1 MKDKEAYQTSLTL
14 VASFAKHARAEL
26 LGISDAAPPPP
37 PPPAD
42 GGANAADEAA
52 APPPAADGDGDASM
66 ADAAAAGGDSAA
78 ADDAQSAPA
87 PGPDAAA
94 AAAALAAASAVPRYA
109 APAAKAALFVAAV
122 TRVHDTASAALET
135 EHAALA
141 AAERDAARALESR
154 GELPEAAQAAYDR
167 TRKAFE
173 ALLRGVSALA
183 EALGRDP
190 PAFPDDA
197 NVTRMAAAPGEPG
210 RGAAPAP
217 GPEDGPFEDDEQRS
231 FYESL
236 PELRAMVP
244 AVLLGGA
251 APDAPPAPAGDAPP
265 SEGAPEAAVVAAE
278 AAAQDAAAAASA
290 AAEATAAV
298 SEAEERNAGGPALS
312 ALLARLPQCATR
324 DACDALAL
332 DFCYLNSR
340 GARRRLVRELLSAPR
355 NESQLLPYYARVAAA
370 LAPVTPRDVAPPLV
384 AALEDEAAALRARRD
399 GGVLEARL
407 RCARYLAEVTKF
419 RLAPAG
425 SVLTW
430 LKACLDD
437 FNGANVDVAAALLE
451 GCGRFLARSPESA
464 VRANALIDVLGRL
477 KQARNLDARQ
487 AALVDNAYLACR
499 PPPRA
504 PPRRAKERP
513 PQQAFARHVIF
524 NLLAPATVERC
535 VRLLRRMAWTP
546 ENEAY
551 LLKTALK
558 VHKLRYTAVPAVAAL
573 LARLA
578 RFHDS
583 LAVGAV
589 DELLEALRAGLEAN
603 SLAAQQ
609 RRVAHARLLGE
620 LHNQRLLPADGVLGA
635 LHGILSHGYEALG
648 DGEAFPACDPP
659 GDCSRVRL
667 VVTLLASCG
676 QRFDRGAAGAK
687 LDRFLAYFQRYM
699 LAKPALPLDQAF
711 DVADLFALLRPR
723 LKRHA
728 TFQEACA
735 ECAAIEAAEARAAA
749 AAAAGAPPTVP
760 EEPEDEDELDESE
773 ADDDEED
780 DDDSADEAEAAAAAA
795 EGGDT
800 FDADAMEDEEDEEGE
815 EEENEEDEDAAESSD
830 SESEAAGTAMG
841 AAGSLVPKDEA
852 DAFER
857 ELSAF
862 LGGDSGGGP
871 LGLGGGGKGSLG
883 LRPLSKGGALPMLSL
898 SQPSAATASA
908 GGGATVAFKML
919 TRRDGRSSTR
929 ELRVPVAS
937 EMATV
942 VAAQQEAEEAERSE
956 LKRLVLDQV
965 ALSEGAADAAD
976 AAAHAPGQVLFSTGG
991 ARGGDRMRRRQRP
1004 T

>member
-1 MKDKEAYQTSLTL
+1 MFRFNTHENQEFSFWLT
-14 VASFAKHARAEL
+14 R
-26 LGISDAAPPPP
+26 
-37 PPPAD
+37 
-42 GGANAADEAA
+42 
-52 APPPAADGDGDASM
+52 
-66 ADAAAAGGDSAA
+66 
-78 ADDAQSAPA
+78 
-87 PGPDAAA
+87 
-94 AAAALAAASAVPRYA
+94 
-109 APAAKAALFVAAV
+109 
-122 TRVHDTASAALET
+122 
-135 EHAALA
+135 
-141 AAERDAARALESR
+141 
-154 GELPEAAQAAYDR
+154 
-167 TRKAFE
+167 
-173 ALLRGVSALA
+173 
-183 EALGRDP
+183 
-190 PAFPDDA
+190 
-197 NVTRMAAAPGEPG
+197 RMV
-210 RGAAPAP
+210 
-217 GPEDGPFEDDEQRS
+217 Q
-231 FYESL
+231 
-236 PELRAMVP
+236 
-244 AVLLGGA
+244 AVLQGSH
-251 APDAPPAPAGDAPP
+251 P
-265 SEGAPEAAVVAAE
+265 
-278 AAAQDAAAAASA
+278 
-290 AAEATAAV
+290 
-298 SEAEERNAGGPALS
+298 
-312 ALLARLPQCATR
+312 
-324 DACDALAL
+324 
-332 DFCYLNSR
+332 
-340 GARRRLVRELLSAPR
+340 
-355 NESQLLPYYARVAAA
+355 
-370 LAPVTPRDVAPPLV
+370 
-384 AALEDEAAALRARRD
+384 
-399 GGVLEARL
+399 
-407 RCARYLAEVTKF
+407 
-419 RLAPAG
+419 G

-451 GCGRFLARSPESA
+451 GCGRFLARSPESG

-513 PQQAFARHVIF
+513 PQQAFAHHVIF
-524 NLLAPATVERC
+524 TLLAPATVERC

-546 ENEAY
+546 DNEAY

-635 LHGILSHGYEALG
+635 LHGILAHGYDALAE
-648 DGEAFPACDPP
+648 GEAFPACDPP

-667 VVTLLASCG
+667 VVTLLATCG

-728 TFQEACA
+728 TFADACA

-760 EEPEDEDELDESE
+760 EEPEEEEEDDESE
-773 ADDDEED
+773 GDDDD

-800 FDADAMEDEEDEEGE
+800 FDADAMEDEEDEDEGE
-815 EEENEEDEDAAESSD
+815 EEEGDEDEDAAASSD
-830 SESEAAGTAMG
+830 SESEAAGAAMG
-841 AAGSLVPKDEA
+841 AAGSLVPKEEA

-862 LGGDSGGGP
+862 LGGDGGGGP
-871 LGLGGGGKGSLG
+871 LGLGGGVKGA
-883 LRPLSKGGALPMLSL
+883 LRPLSKGGPLPVMSL
-898 SQPSAATASA
+898 SASAPAAAASA

-976 AAAHAPGQVLFSTGG
+976 AAAHAPGQLLFSTGG
-991 ARGGDRMRRRQRP
+991 ARGGDRQRGRRQPRP